1 MSLTNITA
9 TLNNGVQ
16 VVTNAQNK
24 GNNVVATCQDEAM
37 TLNVDSAIVANN
49 TTARININNSIVKI
63 NDRDFALSYGTNN
76 LDTNAQVNVTDSML
90 HWNLTTARKNI
101 RFTSFVRSELR
112 STKTA
117 AGGLAFVYTQA
128 GNKAVLDSSIF
139 DGIYCHEVSG
149 VPLTFN
155 AVTYK
160 NCGINLLN
168 WEAGDLTVRG
178 VSFGSGTRTGTAYT
192 GADGVAGYT
201 SYDSWL
207 GNGNSANRFRFV
219 DCEINMAKIAIN
231 YAAVTGNEL
240 CFKSYTRNEKY
251 MLDAITL
258 SGANVQF
265 TPSASSGSSSQ
276 AAFNRSV
283 NSNGYLTDGVTEYI
297 GTELLVQNTVDAGTT
312 RSTGLTDPA
321 TVRNYTLKN
330 ITWTRRTRRADILES
345 VQNVTPTSRVG
356 KSDDPS
362 TANHLRDMNFTGT
375 YTQAAAI
382 TGVAFTYNAGTGA
395 VIIDVTAARSVQEIY
410 NAWKHWTSQI
420 AQFSISQSK
429 VTMNSGELTVVGTV
443 NIGVGGSIDGIY
455 VDISGR
461 RSKINITLNQ
471 PGARLRLVDQNG
483 TERYNDIIP
492 GTSFEQYYPS
502 GSTGT
507 WVGDLE
513 LYGYN
518 PVHFT
523 LDMAGGG
530 LDSLLA
536 VFVPDATVV
545 SPLETVSTWTSV
557 HTVQEI
563 RDWIAY
569 YNQTEEGIRSR
580 IPAILASNSLS
591 VGSISLSAVTG
602 VVNFTGGVLT
612 TGVTEISGDIETTG
626 DIIGSVTGRIHNA
639 RLILDAPGVYDLDM
653 YNAGIHF
660 LTNGTY
666 DLRSSDL
673 EGTFTISNAVGTTVT
688 VQPTPTAN
696 VINNGPTITL
706 DYHERMMIKSADG
719 IGLSSLIMI
728 NGAFYGGNP
737 IAGWNY
743 NNPLRYVDVN
753 SNDNVSIFVHAYGY
767 HPRIISGMG
776 AIPEAANI
784 TLVPEAGVDT
794 SLDTVLRDDL
804 STHFS
809 AGIDGSGSVFLAVN
823 MDMSTYAPEA
833 VINALHFYLVKLGYM
848 AAAGALISN
857 SVDTYRFI
865 EGGLVL
871 NTNKFYGKIADSVT
885 VLPDS
890 GIYLPIYVEVD
901 PAVMAAYPAFKPVK
915 KNSSG
920 LLLSY
925 ALWTKQSAQLTQ
937 ADKISTATIVRSTLS
952 SDLSAISTTI
962 SETKTAVN
970 NVADAV
976 SDIIPGAT
984 PTEVTTI
991 TEEKLTAVETRLLT
1005 VLSQ

>member
-1 MSLTNITA
+1 MALTNITA

-16 VVTNAQNK
+16 IVTNAQNK
-24 GNNVVATCQDEAM
+24 GNGVIATCQDEALS
-37 TLNVDSAIVANN
+37 LNIDSAIVANN
-49 TTARININNSIVKI
+49 TTARININNSVVKI

-76 LDTNAQVNVTDSML
+76 LDTNAQVNVNDSMI
-90 HWNLTTARKNI
+90 HWNLTTTRKNI

-128 GNKAVLDSSIF
+128 GNKAILDSSVF
-139 DGIYCHEVSG
+139 DGIYCHEVVG
-149 VPLTFN
+149 PPLTFN

-168 WEAGDLTVRG
+168 WEAGDLTLRG
-178 VSFGSGTRTGTAYT
+178 VSLGTGTLVGTTYT

-201 SYDSWL
+201 SYDCWL
-207 GNGNSANRFRFV
+207 GAGNAANRFRFI
-219 DCEINMAKIAIN
+219 DCDVNMAKIAIN
-231 YAAVTGNEL
+231 YIASAGSEL

-251 MLDAITL
+251 ALNAVTL

-283 NSNGYLTDGVTEYI
+283 TTNGYLTDGVTEYI
-297 GTELLVQNTVDAGTT
+297 GTELLVQNTVDIGTT
-312 RSTGLTDPA
+312 RSSGLVDPA
-321 TVRNYTLKN
+321 TVRNYSLKN

-356 KSDDPS
+356 KPDDPS
-362 TANHLRDMNFTGT
+362 IVNHLLDVNFTGT

-382 TGVAFTYNAGTGA
+382 TGVVFNYNAVSGN
-395 VIIDVTAARSVQEIY
+395 VSIDVTGTRTVQEIY

-429 VTMNSGELTVVGTV
+429 LTMNSGELTIVGTL
-443 NIGVGGSIDGIY
+443 NISAGGSVDGIY
-455 VDISGR
+455 VDNSGR

-471 PGARLRLVDQNG
+471 PGARLRLVDQTGVEQYNG
-483 TERYNDIIP
+483 VVS
-492 GTSFEQYYPS
+492 GTTLEQYYPS

-513 LYGYN
+513 LYGYS

-523 LDMAGGG
+523 IDMTGGG

-536 VFVPDATVV
+536 IFIPDATVV
-545 SPLETVSTWTSV
+545 SPLNTVSTWTSV
-557 HTVQEI
+557 RTVQEI
-563 RDWIAY
+563 RDWVAY
-569 YNQTEEGIRSR
+569 YNQTEAGIRNR
-580 IPAILASNSLS
+580 IPAVLSSGSLS
-591 VGSISLSAVTG
+591 VGSVSIKAIAGS
-602 VVNFTGGVLT
+602 VNYVNGVLT
-612 TGVTEISGDIETTG
+612 TGFNEISGDIETTG
-626 DIIGSVTGRIHNA
+626 DIIGSVNGRIHGA
-639 RLILDAPGVYDLDM
+639 RLVLDTPGLYNLTM
-653 YNAGIHF
+653 HNAGIHF
-660 LTNGTY
+660 LTDGTY
-666 DLRSSDL
+666 DLRSSEL
-673 EGTFTISNAVGTTVT
+673 SGTFTVSNAVGTTVT

-696 VINNGPTITL
+696 VINNGPAITL
-706 DYHERMMIKSADG
+706 DYHERMTIKSADG

-728 NGAFYGGNP
+728 NGAFFGGNP
-737 IAGWNY
+737 VNGWNY
-743 NNPLRYVDVN
+743 NNSLRYVDVN
-753 SNDNVSIFVHAYGY
+753 SNDDISIFVHAYGY
-767 HPRIISGMG
+767 HPRIIRGMG
-776 AIPEAANI
+776 AIAEAANI
-784 TLVPEAGVDT
+784 TLVPESAVDT
-794 SLDTVLRDDL
+794 SLDTVLRDEL
-804 STHFS
+804 SKHFS
-809 AGIDGSGSVFLAVN
+809 AGIDAQGGVFLAVS

-865 EGGLVL
+865 NGGLVL